1 MMGRIRVVILVAA
14 MLGAAANATAAVSES
29 DLQIAARALSFMT
42 NAPSGT
48 VRVGIVFDPNNPQSA
63 ADAAQLEQL
72 MAGGLRVGNVTL
84 QPVQVPIAQIGSAQV
99 GLFFLTEGAGTTERL
114 SEVASANKVA
124 CITTDLAQVRGG
136 ACAIGIRSG
145 PRVEILVNRAAADSS
160 GVSFSTAFRML
171 ITEF

>member
-1 MMGRIRVVILVAA
+1 MGRIRLIILVAG
-14 MLGAAANATAAVSES
+14 MLGVTMNAMGAVSGS

-42 NAPSGT
+42 DAPSGT

-84 QPVQVPIAQIGSAQV
+84 QPIQVPIDQVAGAQV
-99 GLFFLTEGAGTTERL
+99 GLFFLTEGTGSAGRL
-114 SEVASANKVA
+114 SEVASAHKVA
-124 CITTDLAQVRGG
+124 CITTDLAQVRSG

-145 PRVEILVNRAAADSS
+145 PRVEILVNRAAAESS
-160 GVSFSTAFRML
+160 GISFSTAFRML

>member
-1 MMGRIRVVILVAA
+1 
-14 MLGAAANATAAVSES
+14 MLGAAMNAMAAVSES

-42 NAPSGT
+42 NAPVGT
-48 VRVGIVFDPNNPQSA
+48 VRVGIVFNPANPQST

-84 QPVQVPIAQIGSAQV
+84 QPIQVPIDQVGGAQV
-99 GLFFLTEGAGTTERL
+99 GLFFLTEGTGPAGRL
-114 SEVASANKVA
+114 SEVANLKKLPCVSF
-124 CITTDLAQVRGG
+124 DLAQVRSG
-136 ACAIGIRSG
+136 ACAIGIHSG
-145 PRVEILVNRAAADSS
+145 PRVEILVNRAAAESS